1 MHAAMG
7 AEHYGKPRQRDAW
20 RRIRHSPGQS
30 MTGAFFGLG
39 TRIRASSLAIN
50 RRATIAAARLRP
62 PYLALPCVKMPHLTQ
77 ALCYCSSSA
86 QSQRLR
92 READTRNVRPRE
104 GLLLASVPG
113 PGHPAGAFCFSEGET
128 LPLGSRDE
136 DGWDHFTSAERGR
149 RPSVRFG
156 DVASHRLNGDI
167 GRLPVTGIPLST
179 IRLSLRVGHRLA
191 RVAIVK

>member
-1 MHAAMG
+1 MPPWELSTTANPDREMHGVASDIAPAAM
-7 AEHYGKPRQRDAW
+7 R
-20 RRIRHSPGQS
+20 PGLLS
-30 MTGAFFGLG
+30 AV
-39 TRIRASSLAIN
+39 ALAIN
-50 RRATIAAARLRP
+50 WREAIPAARLRP
-62 PYLALPCVKMPHLTQ
+62 PYLALPCAKMPHLTQ
-77 ALCYCSSSA
+77 ALCYCPSGA

-113 PGHPAGAFCFSEGET
+113 PGHRAGAFCFSEGET

-149 RPSVRFG
+149 CPSVRFG

-167 GRLPVTGIPLST
+167 GR
-179 IRLSLRVGHRLA
+179 
-191 RVAIVK
+191 